1 MQFLNVLWRG
11 KQEKLND
18 NAVKA
23 ADCYQNEPNLPLVKI
38 FCLLPLPVLSGFT
51 ACRIRLQVYCINTLT
66 VLVLI
71 LQN

>member
-1 MQFLNVLWRG
+1 MALLNVLWRG
-11 KQEKLND
+11 KQEKLHD
-18 NAVKA
+18 NAVKT
-23 ADCYQNEPNLPLVKI
+23 ADCCQNEPNLPLVKI
-38 FCLLPLPVLSGFT
+38 FCLLPLPVLAGFT

>member
-1 MQFLNVLWRG
+1 MTLLNVLVRG

-18 NAVKA
+18 NAVKT

-38 FCLLPLPVLSGFT
+38 FCFLPFPVLAGFT

-66 VLVLI
+66 GLILI